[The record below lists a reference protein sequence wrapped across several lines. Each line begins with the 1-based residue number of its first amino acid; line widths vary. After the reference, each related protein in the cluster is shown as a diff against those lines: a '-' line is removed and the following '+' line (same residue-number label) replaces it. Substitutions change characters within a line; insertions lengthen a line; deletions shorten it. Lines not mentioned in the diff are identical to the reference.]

1 MNYKGKFRPTN
12 RQKYK
17 GDITNIIYRSLW
29 ERSFMRYCDE
39 NKDIVEWGSEELIVP
54 YISPLDN
61 KHHRYFPD
69 FYIKTKNG
77 DKFMVEIKPKKF
89 TKPPKPKKRITKAYM
104 HETKEWHR
112 NQAKWKAARNVCE
125 KLGWKFQIITE
136 DHLKVTKYIYGR

>member
-1 MNYKGKFRPTN
+1 
-12 RQKYK
+12 
-17 GDITNIIYRSLW
+17 
-29 ERSFMRYCDE
+29 MRYCDE
-39 NKDIVEWGSEELIVP
+39 NKDIVEWGSEEIIVP

-89 TKPPKPKKRITKAYM
+89 TKPPKPKKRVTKAYM